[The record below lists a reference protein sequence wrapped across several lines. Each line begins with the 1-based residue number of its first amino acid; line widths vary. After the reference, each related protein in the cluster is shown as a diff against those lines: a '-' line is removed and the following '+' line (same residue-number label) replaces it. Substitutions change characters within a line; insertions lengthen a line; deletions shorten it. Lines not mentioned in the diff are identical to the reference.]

1 MWTMIGDMPRVRRDL
16 SFGGRLRLLREDAHL
31 TQEDLTRLLS
41 ERGVVIGRSYISEL
55 ERNRDANKIP
65 NGEVVAA
72 LARALDTT
80 ADYLLL
86 LSDEPEPVYTKEER
100 GLSPTTDAI
109 LEIADSLPEWRR
121 VELLA
126 HARAMRDTAAALS
139 EFAYQSSGEMQAQ
152 LRAAGLIIGEE
163 GLRAIY
169 RELMRFLTGH
179 ALETPDAGADRP
191 IGRSARGGNTAN
203 KVETGG

>member
-1 MWTMIGDMPRVRRDL
+1 MYAMMEGMARLRRDA

-41 ERGVVIGRSYISEL
+41 ERHGVVIGRSYISEL

-65 NGEVVAA
+65 GGEVVAA

-86 LSDEPEPVYTKEER
+86 LSDDPDSQQGREER

-121 VELLA
+121 LELLA
-126 HARAMRDTAAALS
+126 HARVMADAAADLS
-139 EFAYQSSGEMQAQ
+139 EVIAQAGAEMQTQ
-152 LRAAGLIIGEE
+152 LRAAGLVIGEE

-169 RELMRFLTGH
+169 RELTRFLAGH
-179 ALETPDAGADRP
+179 ALEAPNASLGRTAG
-191 IGRSARGGNTAN
+191 GGKAAS
-203 KVETGG
+203 KVESGG